1 MRPFERDAAGTV
13 TASFSALERE
23 LLSDLATEVCE
34 LLGEGSRLSDDR
46 MFAATGIGGNDGP
59 SDDPALA
66 RLLPDAYADDAAA
79 SQEFRHLTERSLA
92 DRKISNARRVIAS
105 LGQRDEVAIDPDDQ
119 QAWLRT
125 LTDIRLIIASRLGIE
140 TDDDTGRA
148 ESDADMMMRD
158 VYDWLAMV
166 QGTLIEAIE

>member
-1 MRPFERDAAGTV
+1 MRPFERDATGAV

-34 LLGEGSRLSDDR
+34 LLGEGSLPEDR
-46 MFAATGIGGNDGP
+46 MFAATGIGGSDGP
-59 SDDPALA
+59 SEDPAIA

-92 DRKISNARRVIAS
+92 DRKIANARRVIAS
-105 LGQRDEVAIDPDDQ
+105 LASGDEVAVDPDDQ

-140 TDDDTGRA
+140 ADDDEGRTD
-148 ESDADMMMRD
+148 SDEDMMLRD

-166 QGTLIEAIE
+166 QGTLLEAIE

>member
-1 MRPFERDAAGTV
+1 MRPFERDASGAV

-34 LLGEGSRLSDDR
+34 LLGEGSHLSDDR
-46 MFAATGIGGNDGP
+46 MFAATGIGGSDGP

-92 DRKISNARRVIAS
+92 DRKVGNARRVIAS
-105 LGQRDEVAIDPDDQ
+105 LSQGDDVAVDPADQ

-140 TDDDTGRA
+140 TDDDQGRTDTD
-148 ESDADMMMRD
+148 EDMMMRD
-158 VYDWLAMV
+158 VYDWLGMV